1 MPMTQEDIRRHYQTQ
16 WQQSAESATDVADL
30 RFSNPV
36 EDAIVYPLYET
47 MIDDLSI
54 RVNGGRV
61 LDVGCGSGRWIR
73 FFADR
78 FSPELLMGIDY
89 AASSIELLERWKDQ
103 ASRAEMTFRVA
114 NITDADVGIEG
125 DFDLINVG
133 NVLFHVPEQNLFSQ
147 AMYNLAKLVRSGGR
161 IVTTE
166 YLPRCTMRT
175 EWMLVRSRYEFESAA
190 ASVGLKIVDV
200 RPLSFFSND
209 PMGVDG
215 PDCSVRV
222 HFNKVRAAADQI
234 MSANLDQQSKV
245 FFTNFLIDLERATL
259 AFCNERIAPVDMPS
273 QKLVVLARN
282 A

>member
-1 MPMTQEDIRRHYQTQ
+1 MTQEDIRRHYQTQ

>member
-1 MPMTQEDIRRHYQTQ
+1 MPMTQEDIRKHYQAQ

-47 MIDDLSI
+47 MISDLGI
-54 RVNGGRV
+54 QVNGGRV

-78 FSPELLMGIDY
+78 FAPELLMGIDY
-89 AASSIELLERWKDQ
+89 AASSIDLLQRWKSE
-103 ASRAEMTFRVA
+103 ASRSEMTFRVA

-125 DFDLINVG
+125 DFDLVNVG

-147 AMYNLAKLVRSGGR
+147 AMYNLASLIHPGGR

-166 YLPRCTMRT
+166 YLPRCSMRT
-175 EWMLVRSRYEFESAA
+175 EWMLVRSRYEFESAV

-222 HFNKVRAAADQI
+222 HFNKVRAAAAQI
-234 MSANLDQQSKV
+234 LSANLDQQSKV
-245 FFTNFLIDLERATL
+245 FFTNFLIDIERATL
-259 AFCNERIAPVDMPS
+259 AFCNERIAAVDMPS